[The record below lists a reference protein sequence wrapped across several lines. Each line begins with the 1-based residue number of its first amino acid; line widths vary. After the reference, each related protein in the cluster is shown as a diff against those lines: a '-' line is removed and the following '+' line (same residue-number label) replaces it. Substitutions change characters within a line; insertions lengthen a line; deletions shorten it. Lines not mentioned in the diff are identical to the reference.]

1 MAPAPNTTLDT
12 APDTATDTIMAPA
25 TDTTLDAATRKTQL
39 SFQKA
44 EATDSIVYARMARTE
59 KHDEHRRT
67 LERIAADERDHYET
81 WKRYTGVDIA
91 PNRVKAA
98 AFTVLMVLLG
108 YTFVLRIMERGE
120 DRTAEAYGALDEAI
134 PEIKDIIAREQEHE
148 EKLVQMLDEERLQ
161 YVGAIVLGLN
171 DALVE
176 LTGTI
181 AGLTFALTN
190 TRVVALAAIITG
202 IAATLSMGASNY
214 LAEKA
219 DHNPHPLKA
228 ALYTGFAYLI
238 TVVVLV
244 IPYLLLDEHLYLLA
258 FGIMI
263 ASCIIIIFAFNF
275 DLSVAQRLPFWSRFG
290 HMAAISLGVA
300 AVSFAIG
307 LIAKALLGVDTA

>member
-1 MAPAPNTTLDT
+1 M
-12 APDTATDTIMAPA
+12 
-25 TDTTLDAATRKTQL
+25 DAATRRTL
-39 SFQKA
+39 LAFQKA
-44 EATDSIVYARMARTE
+44 EATDSVVYRRMARTE
-59 KHDEHRRT
+59 KHDSHRCV
-67 LERIAADERDHYET
+67 LEQIAQEEREHYEV
-81 WKRYTGVDIA
+81 WKRYTGVEIPA
-91 PNRVKAA
+91 NRLKAA
-98 AFTVLMVLLG
+98 VLTVLMLLLG

-120 DRTAEAYGALDEAI
+120 DRTAEAYARLDTAV
-134 PEIKDIIAREQEHE
+134 PEIELIIAHEQEHE
-148 EKLVQMLDEERLQ
+148 EKLVEMLDEERLQ

-181 AGLTFALTN
+181 AGLTFALMN

-228 ALYTGFAYLI
+228 ALYTGVAYLI

-244 IPYLLLDEHLYLLA
+244 LPYLVLDEHLYLLA
-258 FGIMI
+258 FAIMI
-263 ASCIIIIFAFNF
+263 ASCIVVIFAFNF
-275 DLSVAQRLPFWSRFG
+275 YLSVAQRLPFWSRFG

-300 AVSFAIG
+300 AVSFVIG
-307 LIAKALLGVDTA
+307 LAAKALLGVDLA